1 MHTQHT
7 THITG
12 TGAVQWGV
20 EMTLDGAQCAEVEM
34 TRVAA
39 QCAAAFDARIR
50 HDRHRITHNVCR
62 QTSHNTRITH
72 IAGTGAVQWGVEST
86 DDPGW
91 CAVRCHV

>member
-7 THITG
+7 IHITG

-50 HDRHRITHNVCR
+50 HDRHRITHDTHCR
-62 QTSHNTRITH
+62 YWSGSVGGGKYR
-72 IAGTGAVQWGVEST
+72 
-86 DDPGW
+86 
-91 CAVRCHV
+91 